1 MIGQNKRFVA
11 KKKKRYVA
19 KKKKRYVAKHLLEKT
34 EKIKMGQENEIIRT
48 WSRASTITPSMVGRT
63 IAIHNGK
70 EHIPV
75 YITES
80 MIGYKLGE
88 FVPTRFWGIDAI
100 NDNDNKSVMKNQKK

>member
-1 MIGQNKRFVA
+1 MIGQRFVA

-19 KKKKRYVAKHLLEKT
+19 KHLSEKT
-34 EKIKMGQENEIIRT
+34 EKIKMEEIITT